1 MNNRG
6 KKIVL
11 AASTSESSEYLR
23 STWRQMLLGTLPS
36 RYSRFPFYMIDVDWK
51 NETHADGQ
59 AVAVPNGLRVVESI
73 LLEKFAPEDIAVC
86 HPDQLDLFVG
96 EDTQVIGV
104 HAHNPLGIT
113 FATDV
118 YVHFYGKQTE
128 PINAAEFRRLITHEA
143 IKKHKNHL
151 KIIVGGPGSWQ
162 IEKKN
167 LQDEWGIDCIVEGE
181 AEDLILDL
189 FERAVKGESLPRKI
203 EGKSPSMEHIPT
215 TKNRS
220 TFGVVEVT
228 RGCGRGCQ
236 FCSIALRKGKSLPLE
251 HILENVR
258 VQVEG
263 GADTIMITTED
274 VFLYEQGPKFDTNV
288 PALKKLFKSIT
299 EVEGV
304 KHLMLSH
311 GTISPIVRN
320 PEVIEELSPYAVDFS
335 THIHPASTHPNKNY
349 ASLFV
354 GLETGSPR
362 LFNQFMKG
370 KAYPYKAEQW
380 HDVILKGM
388 DIMNKHNWF
397 PFATFIVGLPGETE
411 ADTKMSLDLL
421 HALKD
426 SKWVVIPTLFVP
438 LDDTRMGEKES
449 AKLAQLTEL
458 QWEFFFTCWRYNID
472 FYRNDP
478 GFQRRFN
485 MGIPIY
491 YYMMGRRLFG
501 KTMKY
506 PIMRLA
512 HVPESILKRRLY
524 LDLREKSPMQ
534 VPDFVEI
541 PQPKARPAIPELEL
555 V

>member
-11 AASTSESSEYLR
+11 VASTSESSEYLN

-36 RYSRFPFYMIDVDWK
+36 RYTRFPFYMVDVKWK
-51 NETHADGQ
+51 NETRDDGQ

-73 LLEKFAPEDIAVC
+73 LLEKFSPADIAVC
-86 HPDQLDLFVG
+86 YPDQLDLFVG
-96 EDTQVIGV
+96 EDTLVVGV

-118 YVHFYGKQTE
+118 YVNFYGTRTE
-128 PINAAEFRRLITHEA
+128 PINAAEFKRLITHEA

-151 KIIVGGPGSWQ
+151 KVIVGGPGSWQ

-167 LQDEWGIDCIVEGE
+167 LQDEWNIDCIVEGE

-189 FERAVKGESLPRKI
+189 FERAVHGESLPRKI
-203 EGKSPSMEHIPT
+203 EGKSPKMENIPT

-236 FCSIALRKGKSLPLE
+236 FCSIALRKGRSLPLE

-258 VQVEG
+258 VQVAN
-263 GADTIMITTED
+263 GADTIMVTTED
-274 VFLYEQGPKFDTNV
+274 IFLYEQGPKFDTNV
-288 PALKKLFKSIT
+288 PALKKLFKSIS
-299 EVEGV
+299 EVPGV
-304 KHLMLSH
+304 RHVMLSH
-311 GTISPIVRN
+311 GTMSPVVRN

-335 THIHPASTHPNKNY
+335 THRHPASTHHDKRY
-349 ASLFV
+349 ASLFI

-380 HDVILKGM
+380 HDVVLKGM
-388 DIMNKHNWF
+388 DILNKNNWF
-397 PFATFIVGLPGETE
+397 PFCTFIIGLPGETDD
-411 ADTKMSLDLL
+411 DTKKSLDLL

-426 SKWVVIPTLFVP
+426 AKWVVMPTLFVP
-438 LDDTRMGEKES
+438 LEDTRMEANES

-458 QWEFFFTCWRYNID
+458 QWEFFFTSWRYNID

-478 GFQRRFN
+478 SFQRRFN
-485 MGIPIY
+485 FGVPIY
-491 YYMMGRRLFG
+491 YYLMGRRMFG
-501 KTMKY
+501 KAMKY
-506 PIMRLA
+506 PLMRLA
-512 HVPESILKRRLY
+512 HFPEKILKRRLY
-524 LDLREKSPMQ
+524 LDLRENSSMQ
-534 VPDFVEI
+534 VPEMVEI
-541 PQPKARPAIPELEL
+541 PTMKARPAIPELG
-555 V
+555 

>member
-1 MNNRG
+1 MSNRG

-36 RYSRFPFYMIDVDWK
+36 RYTRFPFYMVDVNWQ
-51 NETHADGQ
+51 NEVRDDGQ

-73 LLEKFAPEDIAVC
+73 LLEEFSPDDIAVC
-86 HPDQLDLFVG
+86 YPDQLDLFVG
-96 EDTQVIGV
+96 EDTRVIGV

-118 YVHFYGKQTE
+118 YVNFYGRQAE
-128 PINAAEFRRLITHEA
+128 PINAAEFKRLITHEA
-143 IKKHKNHL
+143 IKKHKDHL

-189 FERAVKGESLPRKI
+189 FERAVRGESLPKKI
-203 EGKSPSMEHIPT
+203 EGKSPNMEHIPI

-258 VQVEG
+258 VQVAN

-274 VFLYEQGPKFDTNV
+274 IFLYEQGAKFDTNV

-299 EVEGV
+299 EVPGV
-304 KHLMLSH
+304 RHVMLSH
-311 GTISPIVRN
+311 GTISPVVRN

-335 THIHPASTHPNKNY
+335 THRHPASTHHDKRY
-349 ASLFV
+349 ASLFI

-380 HDVILKGM
+380 HDVVLKGM
-388 DIMNKHNWF
+388 DILNKHNWF
-397 PFATFIVGLPGETE
+397 PFATFIIGLPGETDD
-411 ADTKMSLDLL
+411 DTKKSLDLL

-426 SKWVVIPTLFVP
+426 SKWVVMPTLFVP
-438 LDDTRMGEKES
+438 LEDTRMEKDES
-449 AKLAQLTEL
+449 AKLAKLTEL
-458 QWEFFFTCWRYNID
+458 QWEFFFTAWRYNID
-472 FYRNDP
+472 FYRRDP
-478 GFQRRFN
+478 AFQLRFN
-485 MGIPIY
+485 FGVPIY

-501 KTMKY
+501 KQMKY
-506 PIMRLA
+506 PMLRLA
-512 HVPESILKRRLY
+512 HFPEKILKRRLY

-534 VPDFVEI
+534 VPETVEI
-541 PQPKARPAIPELEL
+541 PQAAARPAIPEL
-555 V
+555 VD

>member
-1 MNNRG
+1 MSNRG

-11 AASTSESSEYLR
+11 AASTSESSEYMS

-36 RYSRFPFYMIDVDWK
+36 RYTRFPFYMVDVNWQ
-51 NETHADGQ
+51 NEVRADGQ

-73 LLEKFAPEDIAVC
+73 LLEEFSPDDIAVC
-86 HPDQLDLFVG
+86 YPDQLDLFVG
-96 EDTQVIGV
+96 EDTKVIGI

-118 YVHFYGKQTE
+118 YVNFYGRQAE
-128 PINAAEFRRLITHEA
+128 PINAAEFKRLITHEA
-143 IKKHKNHL
+143 IKKHKDHL

-167 LQDEWGIDCIVEGE
+167 LQDEWQIDCIVEGE

-189 FERAVKGESLPRKI
+189 FERAVRGEALPKKI
-203 EGKSPSMEHIPT
+203 EGKSPDMARIPT

-258 VQVEG
+258 VQVAN
-263 GADTIMITTED
+263 GAETIMITTED
-274 VFLYEQGPKFDTNV
+274 IFLYEQGAKFDTNV

-299 EVEGV
+299 EVPGV
-304 KHLMLSH
+304 KHMMLSH
-311 GTISPIVRN
+311 GTMSPVVRN

-335 THIHPASTHPNKNY
+335 THTHPASTHPDQRY
-349 ASLFV
+349 ANLFI

-380 HDVILKGM
+380 HDVVLKGM
-388 DIMNKHNWF
+388 DTLNKHNWF
-397 PFATFIVGLPGETE
+397 PFATFIIGLPGETD
-411 ADTKMSLDLL
+411 ADTKKSLDLL

-426 SKWVVIPTLFVP
+426 AKWVVMPTLFVP
-438 LDDTRMGEKES
+438 LEDTRMERDES
-449 AKLAQLTEL
+449 AKLAKLTEL
-458 QWEFFFTCWRYNID
+458 QWEFFFTAWRYNID
-472 FYRNDP
+472 FYRRDP

-485 MGIPIY
+485 FGVPIY

-501 KTMKY
+501 KQMKY
-506 PIMRLA
+506 PLLRLA
-512 HVPESILKRRLY
+512 HFPEKILKRRLY
-524 LDLREKSPMQ
+524 LDLREKSSMQ
-534 VPDFVEI
+534 VPETVEI
-541 PQPKARPAIPELEL
+541 PQAAARPAIPEL
-555 V
+555 VD

>member
-11 AASTSESSEYLR
+11 VASTSESSEYLN

-36 RYSRFPFYMIDVDWK
+36 RYTRFPFYMVDVKWK
-51 NETHADGQ
+51 NETRDDGQ

-73 LLEKFAPEDIAVC
+73 LLEKFSPADIAVC
-86 HPDQLDLFVG
+86 YPDQLDLFVG
-96 EDTQVIGV
+96 EDTLVVGV

-118 YVHFYGKQTE
+118 YVNFYGTRTE
-128 PINAAEFRRLITHEA
+128 PINAAEFKRLITHEA

-151 KIIVGGPGSWQ
+151 KVIVGGPGSWQ
-162 IEKKN
+162 IEKKH
-167 LQDEWGIDCIVEGE
+167 LQDEWNIDCIVEGE

-189 FERAVKGESLPRKI
+189 FERAVRGESLPRKI
-203 EGKSPSMEHIPT
+203 EGKSPKMENIPT

-236 FCSIALRKGKSLPLE
+236 FCSIALRKGRSLPLE

-258 VQVEG
+258 VQVAN
-263 GADTIMITTED
+263 GADTIMVTTED
-274 VFLYEQGPKFDTNV
+274 IFLYEQGPKFDTNV
-288 PALKKLFKSIT
+288 PALKKLFKSIS
-299 EVEGV
+299 EVPGV
-304 KHLMLSH
+304 RHVMLSH
-311 GTISPIVRN
+311 GTMSPIVRN

-335 THIHPASTHPNKNY
+335 THRHPASTHHDKRY
-349 ASLFV
+349 ASLFI

-380 HDVILKGM
+380 HDVVLKGM
-388 DIMNKHNWF
+388 DILNKHNWF
-397 PFATFIVGLPGETE
+397 PFCTFIIGLPGETDD
-411 ADTKMSLDLL
+411 DTKKSLDLL

-426 SKWVVIPTLFVP
+426 AKWVVMPTLFVP
-438 LDDTRMGEKES
+438 LEDTRMEANES

-458 QWEFFFTCWRYNID
+458 QWEFFFTSWRYNID

-478 GFQRRFN
+478 SFQRRFN
-485 MGIPIY
+485 FGVPIY
-491 YYMMGRRLFG
+491 YYLMGRRMFG
-501 KTMKY
+501 KAMKY
-506 PIMRLA
+506 PLMRLA
-512 HVPESILKRRLY
+512 HFPEKILKRRLY
-524 LDLREKSPMQ
+524 LDLRENSSMQ
-534 VPDFVEI
+534 VPEMVEI
-541 PQPKARPAIPELEL
+541 PTMKARPAIPELG
-555 V
+555 

>member
-1 MNNRG
+1 MSNRG

-11 AASTSESSEYLR
+11 AASTSESSEYMR

-36 RYSRFPFYMIDVDWK
+36 RYTRFPFYMVDVNWQ
-51 NETHADGQ
+51 NEVRDDGQ

-73 LLEKFAPEDIAVC
+73 LLEEFSPDDIAVC
-86 HPDQLDLFVG
+86 YPDQLDLFVG
-96 EDTQVIGV
+96 EDTKVVGI

-118 YVHFYGKQTE
+118 YVNFYGRQAE
-128 PINAAEFRRLITHEA
+128 PINAAEFKRLITHEA
-143 IKKHKNHL
+143 IKKHKDHL
-151 KIIVGGPGSWQ
+151 KVIVGGPGSWQ
-162 IEKKN
+162 IEKKH
-167 LQDEWGIDCIVEGE
+167 LQDEWQIDCIVEGE

-189 FERAVKGESLPRKI
+189 FEKAVRGESLPKRI
-203 EGKSPSMEHIPT
+203 EGKSPLMERIPT

-258 VQVEG
+258 VQVAN
-263 GADTIMITTED
+263 GADTIMVTTED
-274 VFLYEQGPKFDTNV
+274 IFLYEQGAKFDTNV

-299 EVEGV
+299 EVSGV
-304 KHLMLSH
+304 KHVMLSH
-311 GTISPIVRN
+311 GTMSPVVRN

-335 THIHPASTHPNKNY
+335 THTHPASTHPDKRY
-349 ASLFV
+349 ANLFI

-380 HDVILKGM
+380 HDVVLKGM
-388 DIMNKHNWF
+388 DTLNKHNWF
-397 PFATFIVGLPGETE
+397 PFATFIIGLPGETD
-411 ADTKMSLDLL
+411 ADTKKSLDLL

-426 SKWVVIPTLFVP
+426 AKWVVMPTLFVP
-438 LDDTRMGEKES
+438 LEDTRMEKDES
-449 AKLAQLTEL
+449 AKLARLTEL
-458 QWEFFFTCWRYNID
+458 QWEFFFTAWRYNID
-472 FYRNDP
+472 FYRRDP
-478 GFQRRFN
+478 SFQRRFN
-485 MGIPIY
+485 FGVPIY

-501 KTMKY
+501 KQMKY
-506 PIMRLA
+506 PLLRLA
-512 HVPESILKRRLY
+512 HFPESYLKRRLY

-541 PQPKARPAIPELEL
+541 PQPKARPAIPEL
-555 V
+555 VD

>member
-1 MNNRG
+1 MSNRG

-11 AASTSESSEYLR
+11 AASTSESSEYLN

-36 RYSRFPFYMIDVDWK
+36 RYSRFPFYMIDVDWR

-86 HPDQLDLFVG
+86 HPDQLELFVG
-96 EDTQVIGV
+96 EDTRVVGV

-118 YVHFYGKQTE
+118 YVHFYGRKTE

-143 IKKHKNHL
+143 IKKHKQHL

-167 LQDEWGIDCIVEGE
+167 LQDEWQIDCLVEGE
-181 AEDLILDL
+181 AEDFILDL
-189 FERAVKGESLPRKI
+189 FERAVRGESLPRKI
-203 EGKSPSMEHIPT
+203 EGKSPKMEHIPT

-236 FCSIALRKGKSLPLE
+236 FCSIALRKGRSLPLG

-258 VQVEG
+258 VQVAN
-263 GADTIMITTED
+263 GADTIMLTTED
-274 VFLYEQGPKFDTNV
+274 IFLYEQGPKFDTNI
-288 PALKKLFKSIT
+288 PALKKLFES
-299 EVEGV
+299 VAAVPGV
-304 KHLMLSH
+304 RHVVQSH

-320 PEVIEELSPYAVDFS
+320 PEVIEALSPVCVEKS
-335 THIHPASTHPNKNY
+335 THTHPASTHAEKRY
-349 ASLFV
+349 ANLFV

-380 HDVILKGM
+380 HDVVLKGM
-388 DIMNKHNWF
+388 DIMNRNNWF
-397 PFATFIVGLPGETE
+397 PFSTFIVGLPGETDE
-411 ADTKMSLDLL
+411 DTKKSLDLL

-426 SKWVVIPTLFVP
+426 AKGVIMPTLFVP
-438 LDDTRMGEKES
+438 LEDTRMEARES
-449 AKLAQLTEL
+449 AKLAKLTEL
-458 QWEFFFTCWRYNID
+458 QWEFFFTAWRYNID
-472 FYRNDP
+472 FYRRDP
-478 GFQRRFN
+478 SFQRRFN
-485 MGIPIY
+485 LGIPIY

-501 KTMKY
+501 KQMKY
-506 PIMRLA
+506 PLMRLA
-512 HVPESILKRRLY
+512 HFPERILKRRLY
-524 LDLREKSPMQ
+524 LDLREKSPLQ
-534 VPDFVEI
+534 IPESVEI
-541 PQPKARPAIPELEL
+541 PQAAARPAIPEL
-555 V
+555 VD

>member
-1 MNNRG
+1 MSNRG

-51 NETHADGQ
+51 NEVHADGQ

-73 LLEKFAPEDIAVC
+73 LLEKFSSEDIAVC
-86 HPDQLDLFVG
+86 YPDQMDLFVG
-96 EDTQVIGV
+96 EDTRVVGI

-118 YVHFYGKQTE
+118 YVHFYGKKTE

-151 KIIVGGPGSWQ
+151 KVIVGGPGSWQ

-167 LQDEWGIDCIVEGE
+167 LQDEWQIDTIVEGE
-181 AEDLILDL
+181 AEDFILDL
-189 FERAVKGESLPRKI
+189 FERAVRGESLPRRV
-203 EGKSPSMEHIPT
+203 EGKSPKMEDIPT
-215 TKNRS
+215 TRNRS

-236 FCSIALRKGKSLPLE
+236 FCSIALRKGRSLPLE

-258 VQVEG
+258 VQVAN
-263 GADTIMITTED
+263 GADTIMVTTED
-274 VFLYEQGPKFDTNV
+274 IFLYEQGPRFDTNV
-288 PALKKLFKSIT
+288 PALKKLFESIAA
-299 EVEGV
+299 VPGV
-304 KHLMLSH
+304 KHVVQSH
-311 GTISPIVRN
+311 GTIAPIVRN
-320 PEVIEELSPYAVDFS
+320 PEVIDELSPVCVDKS
-335 THIHPASTHPNKNY
+335 THIHPASTHAEHRY
-349 ASLFV
+349 ASLFI

-380 HDVILKGM
+380 HDVVLKGM
-388 DIMNKHNWF
+388 DIMNRKNWF
-397 PFATFIVGLPGETE
+397 PFCTWIVGLPGETE
-411 ADTKMSLDLL
+411 DDTKKSLDLL

-426 SKWVVIPTLFVP
+426 AKWVAIPTLFVP
-438 LDDTRMGEKES
+438 LEETRMGANES
-449 AKLAQLTEL
+449 AKLAKLTEL
-458 QWEFFFTCWRYNID
+458 QWEFFFTCWRYNLD

-478 GFQRRFN
+478 AFHRRFN
-485 MGIPIY
+485 LGIPIY
-491 YYMMGRRLFG
+491 YYLMGRRLFG

-512 HVPESILKRRLY
+512 HVPEKILKRRLY
-524 LDLREKSPMQ
+524 LDLREKSPLQ
-534 VPDFVEI
+534 VPEAVEI
-541 PQPKARPAIPELEL
+541 PQPKSRPAIPEL
-555 V
+555 VD